1 MANVLN
7 PEPESITL
15 NTTLE
20 PTTLEPATELEQ
32 PPFESTS
39 NPETAEVVEVPA
51 LDADAPTEPVAKA
64 VPVEAAPAEEIA
76 PEIVAQAEPVV
87 EAKAEPVVAAAA
99 EPVVEA
105 KAEPVVAAKAEPVVE
120 AKAEPVVEAKA
131 EPVVAA
137 VAETA
142 AEIQAAPEAAPPATA
157 AAPVARAKAPEH
169 GLESMDDFSA
179 ALAAFEREQAAEA
192 AAVEAYGDKIV
203 SGTVIKQTEKHLVVD
218 VGLKSEGLVPLEQVL
233 DHSGA
238 VRFNPGD
245 VIDVVIEREEPEGGY
260 LVSFERAQR
269 LRIWDTIEKAAN
281 DKTPMTGTVISRVK
295 GGLTVDIGLKAF
307 LPGSQLEIRPV
318 RNLDGY
324 LGQQIE
330 VRVIKLNKKRGNVVV
345 SRKEILEEEQNAKR
359 STTLEHLGEGAIL
372 TGTVKNLTDYGAFV
386 DLGGIDGLLH
396 ITDMSW
402 GRLTHPR
409 DLVNVGDE
417 IQVKVLKFDKDK
429 QRVSLGF
436 KQLTPDPWLDAS
448 ERYPVG
454 AHVKGRVLS
463 VTDYGAFVELEQ
475 GIEGLVHL
483 SEMTWSKRLK
493 HPSKLVKPGD
503 EVETVVLSV
512 NPADRRISLGMKQ
525 LLENPWEN
533 LTEKYPT
540 GAVVE
545 GRVRNLTDF
554 GAFIE
559 IEDGIDGLVHV
570 SNLSWTKRVKHPSEI
585 VKKGEKVKAV
595 VLGVEPAEP
604 ASLAG
609 HQAVA
614 ARRLGELL
622 RLASGGR
629 RGPRQGAAD
638 GAIWSLRRDRG
649 GCRGSLPHLRGR
661 RRRRIEAGDGPG
673 ARLQDHQDQRRGEE
687 GGLEPARHRPGGQ
700 PHTGRALQGGYSQA
714 SGLQLHHHAR
724 RPDQLAQGRA
734 LSRFPFRHQCTT
746 AALRG
751 GRCCLDFVFHSFSLC
766 PASTLASATPGVS
779 FQVKESSTM
788 PRNVDARIP
797 YSAEFQP

>member
-1 MANVLN
+1 MSNVLN

-15 NTTLE
+15 NTELE
-20 PTTLEPATELEQ
+20 TPTLEPATESEQ
-32 PPFESTS
+32 PSFESTS
-39 NPETAEVVEVPA
+39 NPEKAQIAQSPA
-51 LDADAPTEPVAKA
+51 LDADALTETGSTENAGIETA
-64 VPVEAAPAEEIA
+64 EAAPAEEAA
-76 PEIVAQAEPVV
+76 PSAQADRTSEP
-87 EAKAEPVVAAAA
+87 
-99 EPVVEA
+99 
-105 KAEPVVAAKAEPVVE
+105 
-120 AKAEPVVEAKA
+120 
-131 EPVVAA
+131 
-137 VAETA
+137 T
-142 AEIQAAPEAAPPATA
+142 QAAHEFHSA
-157 AAPVARAKAPEH
+157 
-169 GLESMDDFSA
+169 ESMDDFSA
-179 ALAAFEREQAAEA
+179 ALEAFEREQAAEA
-192 AAVEAYGDKIV
+192 AAVEAYGDKLV
-203 SGTVIKQTEKHLVVD
+203 TGTVIKQTEKHLVVD
-218 VGLKSEGLVPLEQVL
+218 VGLKSEGLVPIEQVQ
-233 DHSGA
+233 DHTGA
-238 VRFNPGD
+238 VKFNPGD

-260 LVSFERAQR
+260 LVSYERAQR
-269 LRIWDTIEKAAN
+269 LRVWDTIEKAAN
-281 DKTPMTGTVISRVK
+281 EKTPMIGTVVSRVK

-307 LPGSQLEIRPV
+307 LPGSQIEIRPV

-330 VRVIKLNKKRGNVVV
+330 IRVIKLNKKRGNVVV

-540 GAVVE
+540 GAIVE

-570 SNLSWTKRVKHPSEI
+570 SNLSWTKRVKHPSEV

-595 VLGVEPAEP
+595 VLGVEP
-604 ASLAG
+604 
-609 HQAVA
+609 QN
-614 ARRLGELL
+614 RRLSLGIKQLQPDVWESFFATHRVGDVVHGKVL
-622 RLASGGR
+622 RTA
-629 RGPRQGAAD
+629 QFGAFVEIAE
-638 GAIWSLRRDRG
+638 GVEGLCHIS
-649 GCRGSLPHLRGR
+649 
-661 RRRRIEAGDGPG
+661 EAGDDGTNK
-673 ARLQDHQDQRRGEE
+673 LET
-687 GGLEPARHRPGGQ
+687 GLEHEFKIIKINVEEKKVGLSLRAIGQ
-700 PHTGRALQGGYSQA
+700 EASRAQVENYKA
-714 SGLQLHHHAR
+714 DAHKH
-724 RPDQLAQGRA
+724 P
-734 LSRFPFRHQCTT
+734 
-746 AALRG
+746 
-751 GRCCLDFVFHSFSLC
+751 
-766 PASTLASATPGVS
+766 VS
-779 FQVKESSTM
+779 SSTTTLGDLINW
-788 PRNVDARIP
+788 RKGER
-797 YSAEFQP
+797 

>member
-15 NTTLE
+15 NSTLE
-20 PTTLEPATELEQ
+20 TTTLEPATELEQ
-32 PPFESTS
+32 PLSESTS

-51 LDADAPTEPVAKA
+51 LDADAPTEPVAEA
-64 VPVEAAPAEEIA
+64 VTVEAAPAEEIA
-76 PEIVAQAEPVV
+76 PEVVVQAEPVV
-87 EAKAEPVVAAAA
+87 EAAA

-105 KAEPVVAAKAEPVVE
+105 AAEPVVE
-120 AKAEPVVEAKA
+120 AAAEPVVEAAA
-131 EPVVAA
+131 EPVV
-137 VAETA
+137 
-142 AEIQAAPEAAPPATA
+142 EAAAKPVVEA
-157 AAPVARAKAPEH
+157 ARAAKAPAKAPEH

-203 SGTVIKQTEKHLVVD
+203 SGTVIKQTEKHLVID

-233 DHSGA
+233 DHTGA
-238 VRFNPGD
+238 VKFNPGD
-245 VIDVVIEREEPEGGY
+245 VIEVVIEREEPEGGY
-260 LVSFERAQR
+260 LVSYERAQR
-269 LRIWDTIEKAAN
+269 LRVWDTIEKAAN
-281 DKTPMTGTVISRVK
+281 DKTPMIGTVISRVK

-330 VRVIKLNKKRGNVVV
+330 IRVIKLNKKRGNVVV
-345 SRKEILEEEQNAKR
+345 SRKEILEEEQNSKR

-409 DLVNVGDE
+409 DLVNVSDE

-525 LLENPWEN
+525 LLDNPWEN

-595 VLGVEPAEP
+595 VLGVEP
-604 ASLAG
+604 
-609 HQAVA
+609 QN
-614 ARRLGELL
+614 RRLSLGIKQLQPDVWESFFASHRVGDVVHGKVL
-622 RLASGGR
+622 RTA
-629 RGPRQGAAD
+629 QFGAFVEIAE
-638 GAIWSLRRDRG
+638 GVEGLCHIS
-649 GCRGSLPHLRGR
+649 
-661 RRRRIEAGDGPG
+661 EAGDDGG
-673 ARLQDHQDQRRGEE
+673 SKLET
-687 GGLEPARHRPGGQ
+687 GLEHEFKIIKINVEEKKVGLSLRAVGQ
-700 PHTGRALQGGYSQA
+700 EASRAQVENYKA
-714 SGLQLHHHAR
+714 DTHKH
-724 RPDQLAQGRA
+724 P
-734 LSRFPFRHQCTT
+734 
-746 AALRG
+746 
-751 GRCCLDFVFHSFSLC
+751 
-766 PASTLASATPGVS
+766 VS
-779 FQVKESSTM
+779 SSTTTLGDLINW
-788 PRNVDARIP
+788 RKGER
-797 YSAEFQP
+797 

>member
-1 MANVLN
+1 MADVLN
-7 PEPESITL
+7 PETESTTL
-15 NTTLE
+15 NTELEMPTLE
-20 PTTLEPATELEQ
+20 QPATEQEQ
-32 PPFESTS
+32 PLHESTS
-39 NPETAEVVEVPA
+39 NPETAEVNPPA
-51 LDADAPTEPVAKA
+51 LDADATTEPVAA
-64 VPVEAAPAEEIA
+64 HELEATELVEAAPA
-76 PEIVAQAEPVV
+76 P
-87 EAKAEPVVAAAA
+87 AA
-99 EPVVEA
+99 EVPAPDAEVLALTDTQEA
-105 KAEPVVAAKAEPVVE
+105 EAEEP
-120 AKAEPVVEAKA
+120 
-131 EPVVAA
+131 
-137 VAETA
+137 A
-142 AEIQAAPEAAPPATA
+142 AEA
-157 AAPVARAKAPEH
+157 EH
-169 GLESMDDFSA
+169 VESHHEFHGDSMEDFSA
-179 ALAAFEREQAAEA
+179 ALEAFEREQAAEA
-192 AAVEAYGDKIV
+192 AAVAEYGDKVV
-203 SGTVIKQTEKHLVVD
+203 SGTVLKQTEKHLVVD
-218 VGLKSEGLVPLEQVL
+218 VGLKSEGLVPLEQVV
-233 DHSGA
+233 DHTGA
-238 VRFNPGD
+238 VKFNAGD
-245 VIDVVIEREEPEGGY
+245 VIEVVIEREEPEGGY
-260 LVSFERAQR
+260 LVSYEKAQR
-269 LRIWDTIEKAAN
+269 LRVWDVIEKAAN
-281 DKTPMTGTVISRVK
+281 EKTPVIGTIVSRVK
-295 GGLTVDIGLKAF
+295 GGLTVDIGMKAF

-359 STTLEHLGEGAIL
+359 GHTLEQLGEGAVL

-493 HPSKLVKPGD
+493 HPSKLVKPSD

-525 LLENPWEN
+525 LLENPWEH
-533 LTEKYPT
+533 LTERYPAGT
-540 GAVVE
+540 VVE

-595 VLGVEPAEP
+595 VLGVEP
-604 ASLAG
+604 
-609 HQAVA
+609 QN
-614 ARRLGELL
+614 RRLSLGIKQLQPDVWESFFATHRVGDVVHGKVL
-622 RLASGGR
+622 RTA
-629 RGPRQGAAD
+629 QFGAFVEIAEGVEGLCHISEAVSDD
-638 GAIWSLRRDRG
+638 GTAAKMDQNDEHDFKIIKINVEEKKVGLSLR
-649 GCRGSLPHLRGR
+649 STAH
-661 RRRRIEAGDGPG
+661 EAS
-673 ARLQDHQDQRRGEE
+673 
-687 GGLEPARHRPGGQ
+687 
-700 PHTGRALQGGYSQA
+700 RATVEHYKE
-714 SGLQLHHHAR
+714 
-724 RPDQLAQGRA
+724 
-734 LSRFPFRHQCTT
+734 TT
-746 AALRG
+746 HKA
-751 GRCCLDFVFHSFSLC
+751 
-766 PASTLASATPGVS
+766 PVS
-779 FQVKESSTM
+779 SSTTTLGDLINW
-788 PRNVDARIP
+788 RKNER
-797 YSAEFQP
+797 

>member
-15 NTTLE
+15 NTELE
-20 PTTLEPATELEQ
+20 MPTLEPATELEQ
-32 PPFESTS
+32 PSSESTS
-39 NPETAEVVEVPA
+39 NTETAEVAVAVELAA
-51 LDADAPTEPVAKA
+51 LDADALTEPVAESAPVEQEPHAEATAEAAPAAEVLKEVAAHAEPVAEA
-64 VPVEAAPAEEIA
+64 VVEAAPVAE
-76 PEIVAQAEPVV
+76 VEP
-87 EAKAEPVVAAAA
+87 
-99 EPVVEA
+99 
-105 KAEPVVAAKAEPVVE
+105 AAK
-120 AKAEPVVEAKA
+120 
-131 EPVVAA
+131 
-137 VAETA
+137 
-142 AEIQAAPEAAPPATA
+142 
-157 AAPVARAKAPEH
+157 AAPVAEAEPAVEAAPVAEAEASVEAAPVAEAEAAVEAAPVAEGERAVEAAPVAAAPAHETH

-203 SGTVIKQTEKHLVVD
+203 SGTVIKQTEKHLVID

-233 DHSGA
+233 DHTGA
-238 VRFNPGD
+238 VKFQPGD

-260 LVSFERAQR
+260 LASFEKAQR
-269 LRIWDTIEKAAN
+269 LRVWDVIEKAAN
-281 DKTPMTGTVISRVK
+281 DKTPVKGTVVSRVK

-345 SRKEILEEEQNAKR
+345 SRKEILEEEQTAKR
-359 STTLEHLGEGAIL
+359 SSTLEQLGEGAVL

-454 AHVKGRVLS
+454 ARVKGRVLS

-493 HPSKLVKPGD
+493 HPSKLVKPAD

-525 LLENPWEN
+525 LLDNPWEN
-533 LTEKYPT
+533 LTERYPAGT
-540 GAVVE
+540 VVE

-570 SNLSWTKRVKHPSEI
+570 SNLSWTKRVKHPSEV

-595 VLGVEPAEP
+595 VLGVEP
-604 ASLAG
+604 
-609 HQAVA
+609 QN
-614 ARRLGELL
+614 RRLSLGIKQLQPDVWESFFAQHRVGDVVHGKVL
-622 RLASGGR
+622 RTA
-629 RGPRQGAAD
+629 QFGAFVEIAE
-638 GAIWSLRRDRG
+638 GVEGLIS
-649 GCRGSLPHLRGR
+649 
-661 RRRRIEAGDGPG
+661 EAGDDGGGPSK
-673 ARLQDHQDQRRGEE
+673 LET
-687 GGLEPARHRPGGQ
+687 GLEHDFKIIKINVEEKKVGLSL
-700 PHTGRALQGGYSQA
+700 RAVGHEA
-714 SGLQLHHHAR
+714 SR
-724 RPDQLAQGRA
+724 AQVEHYKA
-734 LSRFPFRHQCTT
+734 DSHKAP
-746 AALRG
+746 
-751 GRCCLDFVFHSFSLC
+751 
-766 PASTLASATPGVS
+766 VS
-779 FQVKESSTM
+779 SSTTTLGDLIHW
-788 PRNVDARIP
+788 RKTER
-797 YSAEFQP
+797 

>member
-7 PEPESITL
+7 PETESTTL
-15 NTTLE
+15 NTELE
-20 PTTLEPATELEQ
+20 MPTLEPATEQEQ
-32 PPFESTS
+32 PSPESTS
-39 NPETAEVVEVPA
+39 NTETAEVVEIPA
-51 LDADAPTEPVAKA
+51 LDADALTEPVAE
-64 VPVEAAPAEEIA
+64 VTPVAEA
-76 PEIVAQAEPVV
+76 VV
-87 EAKAEPVVAAAA
+87 EAPPVPEVATEVPAPPAPVDEAAA
-99 EPVVEA
+99 EVP
-105 KAEPVVAAKAEPVVE
+105 AAH
-120 AKAEPVVEAKA
+120 
-131 EPVVAA
+131 
-137 VAETA
+137 
-142 AEIQAAPEAAPPATA
+142 
-157 AAPVARAKAPEH
+157 EH

-233 DHSGA
+233 DHTGA
-238 VRFNPGD
+238 VKFNAGD

-260 LVSFERAQR
+260 LVSYERAQR
-269 LRIWDTIEKAAN
+269 LRVWDVIEKAAN
-281 DKTPMTGTVISRVK
+281 DKTPVIGTVVSRVK

-359 STTLEHLGEGAIL
+359 STTLEQLGEGAIL

-436 KQLTPDPWLDAS
+436 KQLTPDPWLDAT

-454 AHVKGRVLS
+454 AHVHGRVLS

-525 LLENPWEN
+525 LLDNPWEN
-533 LTEKYPT
+533 LTERYPAGT
-540 GAVVE
+540 VVE

-595 VLGVEPAEP
+595 VLGVEP
-604 ASLAG
+604 
-609 HQAVA
+609 QN
-614 ARRLGELL
+614 RRLSLGIKQLQPDVWESFFAAHRVGDVVHGKVL
-622 RLASGGR
+622 RTA
-629 RGPRQGAAD
+629 QFGAFVEIAE
-638 GAIWSLRRDRG
+638 GVEGLCHIS
-649 GCRGSLPHLRGR
+649 
-661 RRRRIEAGDGPG
+661 EAGDEGGAFQARNGPG
-673 ARLQDHQDQRRGEE
+673 ARVQDHQDQRGREK
-687 GGLEPARHRPGGQ
+687 GGSQSARSGPRSQPRP
-700 PHTGRALQGGYSQA
+700 GRALQGERAQSA
-714 SGLQLHHHAR
+714 RLQLDHHAWR
-724 RPDQLAQGRA
+724 SHQLAQGRQ
-734 LSRFPFRHQCTT
+734 LN
-746 AALRG
+746 
-751 GRCCLDFVFHSFSLC
+751 RC
-766 PASTLASATPGVS
+766 A
-779 FQVKESSTM
+779 K
-788 PRNVDARIP
+788 PRN
-797 YSAEFQP
+797 AERPPSRVAVLRHTFAVLEAGLMDHPL

>member
-15 NTTLE
+15 NTELE
-20 PTTLEPATELEQ
+20 TPTLEPATELEHFARIDQ
-32 PPFESTS
+32 PSPESTS
-39 NPETAEVVEVPA
+39 TPETAEVPETPV
-51 LDADAPTEPVAKA
+51 LDADAPTAELAIEAPPEPSS
-64 VPVEAAPAEEIA
+64 PEAAPAAEAQAEHA
-76 PEIVAQAEPVV
+76 PSAELESTQPVAQAQAEQAPPAEV
-87 EAKAEPVVAAAA
+87 ESPEDESKYPDFESEAEPVAPAAHAF
-99 EPVVEA
+99 
-105 KAEPVVAAKAEPVVE
+105 
-120 AKAEPVVEAKA
+120 
-131 EPVVAA
+131 
-137 VAETA
+137 
-142 AEIQAAPEAAPPATA
+142 
-157 AAPVARAKAPEH
+157 
-169 GLESMDDFSA
+169 ESPDDFSA

-192 AAVEAYGDKIV
+192 AAVEAYGDKV
-203 SGTVIKQTEKHLVVD
+203 VQGTVLKQTDKHLVVD
-218 VGLKSEGLVPLEQVL
+218 VGLKSEGLVPLEQVT
-233 DHSGA
+233 DHTGA
-238 VRFNPGD
+238 VKFHAGD

-260 LVSFERAQR
+260 LVSYERAQR
-269 LRIWDTIEKAAN
+269 LRVWDTIEKAAN
-281 DKTPMTGTVISRVK
+281 DKTPVMGTVVSRVK

-345 SRKEILEEEQNAKR
+345 SRKELLEEEQNAKR
-359 STTLEHLGEGAIL
+359 SATMEHLGEGAIL

-454 AHVKGRVLS
+454 ARVHGRVLS

-503 EVETVVLSV
+503 EVDTVVLSV

-525 LLENPWEN
+525 LLDNPWEN
-533 LTEKYPT
+533 LTERYPAGT
-540 GAVVE
+540 VVE

-595 VLGVEPAEP
+595 VLGVEP
-604 ASLAG
+604 
-609 HQAVA
+609 QN
-614 ARRLGELL
+614 RRLSLGIKQLQPDVWESFFASHRVGDVVHGKVLRTAQFGAFVEIAEGVEGLCHISEAGEDAEGKSKLETGL
-622 RLASGGR
+622 EHDFKIIKINVEEKKVGL
-629 RGPRQGAAD
+629 
-638 GAIWSLRRDRG
+638 SLRAVSG
-649 GCRGSLPHLRGR
+649 H
-661 RRRRIEAGDGPG
+661 EAS
-673 ARLQDHQDQRRGEE
+673 
-687 GGLEPARHRPGGQ
+687 
-700 PHTGRALQGGYSQA
+700 RAQVENYKA
-714 SGLQLHHHAR
+714 DTHKH
-724 RPDQLAQGRA
+724 P
-734 LSRFPFRHQCTT
+734 
-746 AALRG
+746 
-751 GRCCLDFVFHSFSLC
+751 
-766 PASTLASATPGVS
+766 VS
-779 FQVKESSTM
+779 SSTTTLGDLINW
-788 PRNVDARIP
+788 RKNER
-797 YSAEFQP
+797 

>member
-1 MANVLN
+1 MSNVLN
-7 PEPESITL
+7 PETESITL
-15 NTTLE
+15 NTELE
-20 PTTLEPATELEQ
+20 TPTLEPATELQQ
-32 PPFESTS
+32 PSYESTS
-39 NPETAEVVEVPA
+39 NPETAEITEAIEPFA
-51 LDADAPTEPVAKA
+51 LDADATTEPVAA
-64 VPVEAAPAEEIA
+64 AVPDEQVSVAPEHAPVEIAESPAPVETAQTVEPVPVEEAVAAAAPE
-76 PEIVAQAEPVV
+76 V
-87 EAKAEPVVAAAA
+87 EAPAAA
-99 EPVVEA
+99 EPVVT
-105 KAEPVVAAKAEPVVE
+105 EPVIAA
-120 AKAEPVVEAKA
+120 
-131 EPVVAA
+131 AA
-137 VAETA
+137 VAAQPAPASKRLA
-142 AEIQAAPEAAPPATA
+142 AH
-157 AAPVARAKAPEH
+157 PEH
-169 GLESMDDFSA
+169 GTESMEDFSA
-179 ALAAFEREQAAEA
+179 ALEAFEREQAAEA
-192 AAVEAYGDKIV
+192 AAVEAYGDKVV

-218 VGLKSEGLVPLEQVL
+218 VGLKSEGLVPLEQVV
-233 DHSGA
+233 DHTGA
-238 VRFNPGD
+238 AKFQPGD

-260 LVSFERAQR
+260 LVSYEKAQR
-269 LRIWDTIEKAAN
+269 LRVWDTIEKAAN
-281 DKTPMTGTVISRVK
+281 DKTPVMGTVVSRVK
-295 GGLTVDIGLKAF
+295 GGLTVDIGMKAF

-345 SRKEILEEEQNAKR
+345 SRKEILEEEQTSKR
-359 STTLEHLGEGAIL
+359 SHTLEQLGEGAIL

-436 KQLTPDPWLDAS
+436 KQLTPDPWLDAT

-463 VTDYGAFVELEQ
+463 VTDYGSFVELEQ

-525 LLENPWEN
+525 LMENPWEH
-533 LTEKYPT
+533 LTERYPAGT
-540 GAVVE
+540 VVE

-570 SNLSWTKRVKHPSEI
+570 SNLSWTKRVKHPSEV

-595 VLGVEPAEP
+595 VLGVEP
-604 ASLAG
+604 
-609 HQAVA
+609 QN
-614 ARRLGELL
+614 RRLSLGIKQLQPDVWESFFANHRVGDVVHGKVL
-622 RLASGGR
+622 RTAQFGAFVEIAEGVEGLCHISEAVGDDGG
-629 RGPRQGAAD
+629 PAKLEQGQEHEFKIIKINVEEKKV
-638 GAIWSLRRDRG
+638 GLSLRAVG
-649 GCRGSLPHLRGR
+649 H
-661 RRRRIEAGDGPG
+661 EASR
-673 ARLQDHQDQRRGEE
+673 ATVEHYKETT
-687 GGLEPARHRPGGQ
+687 HKQ
-700 PHTGRALQGGYSQA
+700 P
-714 SGLQLHHHAR
+714 
-724 RPDQLAQGRA
+724 
-734 LSRFPFRHQCTT
+734 
-746 AALRG
+746 
-751 GRCCLDFVFHSFSLC
+751 
-766 PASTLASATPGVS
+766 VS
-779 FQVKESSTM
+779 SSTTTLGDLLNW
-788 PRNVDARIP
+788 RKNER
-797 YSAEFQP
+797 

>member
-1 MANVLN
+1 MSNVLN

-20 PTTLEPATELEQ
+20 TTTLEPATESEQ
-32 PPFESTS
+32 PSFESTS
-39 NPETAEVVEVPA
+39 NPETAEVAEVPA
-51 LDADAPTEPVAKA
+51 LDADATTEPVVKA
-64 VPVEAAPAEEIA
+64 ESAEAAPAEEIA
-76 PEIVAQAEPVV
+76 PEP
-87 EAKAEPVVAAAA
+87 
-99 EPVVEA
+99 
-105 KAEPVVAAKAEPVVE
+105 
-120 AKAEPVVEAKA
+120 
-131 EPVVAA
+131 A
-137 VAETA
+137 VQT
-142 AEIQAAPEAAPPATA
+142 EAAPKA
-157 AAPVARAKAPEH
+157 AAPPRAPEH
-169 GLESMDDFSA
+169 GLESMDDFSE

-192 AAVEAYGDKIV
+192 AAVEAYGDKLV
-203 SGTVIKQTEKHLVVD
+203 SGTVIKQTEKHLVID
-218 VGLKSEGLVPLEQVL
+218 VGLKSEGLVPLEQVQ
-233 DHSGA
+233 DHTGA
-238 VRFNPGD
+238 VKFNPGD

-260 LVSFERAQR
+260 LVSYERAQR
-269 LRIWDTIEKAAN
+269 LRVWDTIEKAAN
-281 DKTPMTGTVISRVK
+281 EKTPMIGTVVSRVK

-345 SRKEILEEEQNAKR
+345 SRKEILEEEQNNKR
-359 STTLEHLGEGAIL
+359 SSTLEHLGEGAIL

-436 KQLTPDPWLDAS
+436 KQLTPDPWLDAA

-525 LLENPWEN
+525 LMENPWEN
-533 LTEKYPT
+533 LTDKYPT

-595 VLGVEPAEP
+595 VLGVEP
-604 ASLAG
+604 
-609 HQAVA
+609 QN
-614 ARRLGELL
+614 RRLSLGIKQLQPDVWESFFATHRVGDVVHGKVL
-622 RLASGGR
+622 RTA
-629 RGPRQGAAD
+629 QFGAFVEIAE
-638 GAIWSLRRDRG
+638 GVEGLCHIS
-649 GCRGSLPHLRGR
+649 
-661 RRRRIEAGDGPG
+661 EAGDDGSTK
-673 ARLQDHQDQRRGEE
+673 LET
-687 GGLEPARHRPGGQ
+687 GLEHDFKIIKINVEEKKVGLSL
-700 PHTGRALQGGYSQA
+700 RAVGHEA
-714 SGLQLHHHAR
+714 SR
-724 RPDQLAQGRA
+724 AQVE
-734 LSRFPFRHQCTT
+734 SYKTDVHKHP
-746 AALRG
+746 
-751 GRCCLDFVFHSFSLC
+751 
-766 PASTLASATPGVS
+766 VS
-779 FQVKESSTM
+779 SSTTTLGDLINW
-788 PRNVDARIP
+788 RKGER
-797 YSAEFQP
+797 